1 MNQRYVTT
9 IGERQYVVELL
20 RDNKVSVD
28 GQVYS
33 VDFEAVTGQQL
44 VSLVVDGHSFDCHVY
59 HDEDRWH
66 VLMRGRLYSAE
77 VVDEREMRLRA
88 AAGQAQDESGP
99 FILKAPMPGLVVK
112 VPVKPGDQV
121 AKGDVLVIL
130 ESMKMQNELKA
141 PRDGIISTVDVNTGD
156 SVEQKQALISLE

>member
-9 IGERQYVVELL
+9 IGEHQYAVELL
-20 RDNKVSVD
+20 KDNKVRVD

-33 VDFEAVTGQQL
+33 VDYEAMTGQQL

-59 HDEDRWH
+59 QDEDNWH
-66 VLMRGRLYSAE
+66 VLMRGRLYTAE

-88 AAGQAQDESGP
+88 AAGEGHDDSGL
-99 FILKAPMPGLVVK
+99 FILKAPMPGLVVN

-121 AKGDVLVIL
+121 KKGDVLVIL

-141 PRDGIISTVDVNTGD
+141 PRDGLVTAVDVNAGD
-156 SVEQKQALISLE
+156 SVEQKQVMLSLE